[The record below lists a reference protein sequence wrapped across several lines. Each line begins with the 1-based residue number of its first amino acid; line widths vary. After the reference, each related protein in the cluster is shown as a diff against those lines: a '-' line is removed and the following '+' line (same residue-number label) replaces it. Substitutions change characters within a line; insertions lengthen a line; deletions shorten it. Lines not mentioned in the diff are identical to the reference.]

1 MKNLFRNLAF
11 TIISALY
18 TTALLV
24 NTTEVKAPVNH
35 LIVIETEVE
44 DPVDDV
50 FFTTEDAVRYTKLN
64 TQGVEPD
71 SAEVEEEPVNDVH
84 FTSADEQHYQNQ
96 QFELLL
102 NQLTPI
108 MEEQEEAL
116 EDLSL
121 TEIKE

>member
-1 MKNLFRNLAF
+1 MKNVTKFFAF
-11 TIISALY
+11 TIATVLSAGPLF
-18 TTALLV
+18 A
-24 NTTEVKAPVNH
+24 NTTEVKAAVNH
-35 LIVIETEVE
+35 LTVIETEIEQPVE
-44 DPVDDV
+44 DV
-50 FFTTEDAVRYTKLN
+50 FFTTAESARYTKLN

-84 FTSADEQHYQNQ
+84 FSSADEQHYQNQ
-96 QFELLL
+96 KFELLL

-116 EDLSL
+116 ENLSL

>member
-1 MKNLFRNLAF
+1 MKNVTKFFAF
-11 TIISALY
+11 TIATVLSAGPLF
-18 TTALLV
+18 A
-24 NTTEVKAPVNH
+24 NTTEVKAAVNH
-35 LIVIETEVE
+35 LTVIEQPVE
-44 DPVDDV
+44 DV
-50 FFTTEDAVRYTKLN
+50 FFTTAESARYTKLN

-84 FTSADEQHYQNQ
+84 FSSADEQHYQNQ
-96 QFELLL
+96 KFELLL

-116 EDLSL
+116 ENLSL